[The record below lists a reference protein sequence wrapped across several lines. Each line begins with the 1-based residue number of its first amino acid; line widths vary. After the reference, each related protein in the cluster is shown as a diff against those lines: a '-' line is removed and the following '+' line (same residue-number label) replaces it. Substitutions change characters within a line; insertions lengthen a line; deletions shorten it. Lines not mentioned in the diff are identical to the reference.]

1 MNGAKAVEII
11 FYEKRGCMTNAKQ
24 RRFLEAAGHRVI
36 RRDLSAEPWTAGRL
50 HEFFKDAPI
59 SDWFNRASPRVKS
72 GEIDLQQ
79 LTAAAALSLLVE
91 DPLLIKR
98 PLIEIGP
105 VLIAGFDPGR
115 LQACIDLQPPD
126 AQFNLQACSRHP
138 HEPR

>member
-11 FYEKRGCMTNAKQ
+11 FYEKPGCMTNAKQ

-36 RRDLSAEPWTAGRL
+36 RRDLLTEPWTAGRL
-50 HEFFKDAPI
+50 HEFFKDAPV

-72 GEIDLQQ
+72 GEIDPQQ
-79 LTAAAALSLLVE
+79 VTAAAALCLLLE

-98 PLIEIGP
+98 PLLEIGP

-115 LQACIDLQPPD
+115 LQASIDLQPPD
-126 AQFNLQACSRHP
+126 PHVDLQACSNP